1 MKAEIKL
8 YDIELTTNVV
18 NLGRDFVT
26 FELIGSQKHPD
37 ILNKIVRW
45 HGSLTLIHPNLVH
58 ATTDRDLTTIKFI

>member
-1 MKAEIKL
+1 MKAEIKF

-37 ILNKIVRW
+37 ILNKIVRG
-45 HGSLTLIHPNLVH
+45 HGSLTLIHQNLVH
-58 ATTDRDLTTIKFI
+58 ATTDRDLTKIKFI